1 MSTDLLNVAA
11 NERIDLADFR
21 HAVDASFQE
30 NLRQFNTNVLTSP
43 AKQQDWIL
51 DGFEMTNPAGKQLQV
66 TKGRALLGQREG
78 AIAYQ
83 GVLTTEGDATKIVDM
98 TALAPNT
105 YNIYI
110 RFEYV
115 DADSAS
121 RIFWDATGT
130 EVSQTHP
137 TRRTANWSV
146 RVETTSPGA
155 EWMLIGTADN
165 TDVPVPGQLF
175 IVDQRPLYF
184 EGLVN
189 QSFESGWSAEGGGV
203 ANDRNAD
210 RLTYGVQDFQTFTGA
225 MRQCLT
231 DIRGRGLR
239 EWYEKGIGGI
249 NVGFDDDPVENRI
262 AIGDDEFRLLFDG
275 TNPYI
280 YFDSATGHTRIYYNR
295 ALERF
300 YHDVDGNT
308 EMVVRAEGV
317 QVNNGLVV
325 GNISTVPTDN
335 EIFAVGDI
343 ESQANLIGVD
353 VLASSGIRAGG
364 GTTDPGAG
372 DAILAG
378 GLVVGFD
385 AAPTDDRIDVGDAN
399 FNMQWVGATDVLLRF
414 DANDQIQYDRSNDH
428 MNFNI
433 NGEIMRLQPEG
444 MTISHGLYVG
454 TAATVPNDNDIH
466 ATGAITCGQSLGAG
480 TVTQANA
487 GDGIFTRGLV
497 VGFDAA
503 PADNDRIEIGDAT
516 FFLDWSATATTLRMD
531 TDGGNSGIQLDKTN
545 DELDFQLLGAT
556 QMRMTA
562 SGLAVANGIYAGNVA
577 GIPTAND
584 IMAAS
589 DVIAGAIVYAGTQ
602 FRFSGAADYIHNSDN
617 TWMEFVIN
625 GTAEMQ
631 LKVSGLAIQNGLYVG
646 STAGTPT
653 DDDIYAEGT
662 IDCVGDLTAGSITMA
677 GNIYTTGQIG
687 RDATDYIAWAGND
700 YMQFVTNDVEEMRL
714 DADGLRI
721 LNGLYV
727 GSITGTATDNDIYA
741 QGDIQA
747 AAEVRGTTVVATTS
761 SWAASGTANGF
772 RFAST
777 DYVALDTTSG
787 DLWFV
792 VDSAVRAYVAGDGE
806 LYGSG
811 KVTTGGRLVQFG
823 SGATPD
829 DYIQF
834 DNPNDWFEIFIN
846 ATECYR
852 FGAQGA
858 DFQSRFLQGVT
869 NIIAT
874 GSINCPKI
882 GADAFGDNDYM
893 SWVTNTSW
901 HLYVNSVEELR
912 VVNAG
917 LNVSS
922 GLTVGDLTTAP
933 TDNDLTVIGGIKLGA
948 ISTAVSA
955 GQLIASSGAV
965 IGYDGAVVDNRVN
978 IGDANFGFLWNS
990 ASTVYHY
997 FDSNDYH
1004 YYQRT
1009 TDERFGWAIA
1019 SQTKMNLRSG
1029 SGLSLEDGLY
1039 VGNKDGTATINDV
1052 RCEGNFHSSNSVI
1065 IPFGHAT
1072 FSFSG
1077 NLGTGTFIHDRVPIS
1092 GYTSWRDT
1100 GATDSV
1106 CASLHVPASGT
1117 ITQLRVQLDGT
1128 NLGDYRIRLFKRT
1141 IATSGNGTAVYD
1153 STQIQLPTSS
1163 QYTHTASSLSI
1174 AVATGDYLSLEI
1186 LNYETGTNLSVLNC
1200 DVSMTL
1206 DDVTWVKG

>member
-30 NLRQFNTNVLTSP
+30 NLRQLNLNVLTNP

-78 AIAYQ
+78 AIAYK
-83 GVLTTEGDATKIVDM
+83 GVLVTEGDATKTVDM
-98 TALAPNT
+98 TALAANT
-105 YNIYI
+105 YNVYI

-165 TDVPVPGQLF
+165 SGGSLV

-184 EGLVN
+184 EGLVD

-262 AIGDDEFRLLFDG
+262 AIGDAQFRLLFDG
-275 TNPYI
+275 TNPNI
-280 YFDSATGHTRIYYNR
+280 YFDSDTGHTRIYYNR

-300 YHDVDGNT
+300 YHDVDGNA

-317 QVNNGLVV
+317 QVSNGLVV

-343 ESQANLIGVD
+343 ESQANLVGVD
-353 VLASSGIRAGG
+353 VLASSGLRVGG
-364 GTTDPGAG
+364 GTTSPGTG

-385 AAPTDDRIDVGDAN
+385 AAPSDDRIDVGDAN
-399 FNMQWVGATDVLLRF
+399 FNMDWVSATDVLIRF
-414 DANDQIQYDRSNDH
+414 DANDQIRYDRSNDH

-433 NGEIMRLQPEG
+433 NGEIMRVQPEG
-444 MTISHGLYVG
+444 VTISHGLYVG

-466 ATGAITCGQSLGAG
+466 ASGSITCGQSLGAG
-480 TVTQANA
+480 TVTQANN
-487 GDGIFTRGLV
+487 GDGIFVRGLV

-516 FFLDWSATATTLRMD
+516 FYLDWSATATTLRFD
-531 TDGGNSGIQLDKTN
+531 TAGGNSGLQLDKAN
-545 DELDFQLLGAT
+545 DELDFQLLGST
-556 QMRMTA
+556 EMRMTA
-562 SGLAVANGIYAGNVA
+562 SGLAVSNGIYAGSLT
-577 GIPTAND
+577 GTPTDND
-584 IMAAS
+584 ITAAS
-589 DVIAGAIVYAGTQ
+589 DVIAGAVVYAGTQ
-602 FRFSGAADYIHNSDN
+602 FRFTGSNDYIYNSDN
-617 TWMEFVIN
+617 TWMEFVVN
-625 GTAEMQ
+625 NTAEMQ
-631 LKVSGLAIQNGLYVG
+631 LKSTGLAIQNGLYVG
-646 STAGTPT
+646 STGGTPT
-653 DDDIYAEGT
+653 DNDIYAAGT
-662 IDCVGDLTAGSITMA
+662 IDCGGDLTAGSITMA

-687 RDATDYIAWAGND
+687 RDSTDYIDWQGND
-700 YMQFVTNDVEEMRL
+700 YMRFVTNNVEEMRL

-741 QGDIQA
+741 QADIQA
-747 AAEVRGTTVVATTS
+747 GGTVSGNAVSSSTSVSAATGA
-761 SWAASGTANGF
+761 ANGF

-777 DYVALDTTSG
+777 DYIALDNTSG

-792 VDSAVRAYVAGDGE
+792 VDSGVRGHVGGDGE

-811 KVTTGGRLVQFG
+811 RVTTGGRLVQFG
-823 SGATPD
+823 PGASSV

-834 DNPNDWFEIFIN
+834 DNANDWFELFIDSV
-846 ATECYR
+846 ECYR
-852 FGAQGA
+852 FGEQGA

-869 NIIAT
+869 NITAT
-874 GSINCPKI
+874 GSISCPKI
-882 GADAFGDNDYM
+882 GANAFGSADYM

-901 HLYVNSVEELR
+901 SLYVNSVEELR

-922 GLTVGDLTTAP
+922 GLTVGNLTTAP
-933 TDNDLTVIGGIKLGA
+933 TDNDLTVIGGVKLGS
-948 ISTAVSA
+948 ISTAVSG

-978 IGDANFGFLWNS
+978 IGDANFGFLWAS
-990 ASTVYHY
+990 ANTVYHY
-997 FDSNDYH
+997 FDSNDYL

-1009 TDERFGWAIA
+1009 TDQRFGWAIA
-1019 SQTKMNLRSG
+1019 SSTKMNLRSG
-1029 SGLSLEDGLY
+1029 QGLAIQDGLY
-1039 VGNKDGTATINDV
+1039 VGNKDGTATVNDV
-1052 RCEGNFHSSNSVI
+1052 RCEGSYHTNNSVI
-1065 IPFGHAT
+1065 IPFGA
-1072 FSFSG
+1072 FNFCLSG
-1077 NLGTGTFIHDRVPIS
+1077 TLQIGSPIYDRIGIG
-1092 GYTSWRDT
+1092 GYTSFRDT
-1100 GATDSV
+1100 GGTDGV
-1106 CASLHVPASGT
+1106 VASMHIPASGT

-1128 NLGDYRIRLFKRT
+1128 NLGDYRIRMFKRT

-1153 STQIQLPTSS
+1153 STQLQLTTSA
-1163 QYTHTASSLSI
+1163 QTTITASSLSI
-1174 AVATGDYLSLEI
+1174 AVATGDYITLEV